1 MMSARRH
8 LTVQALAWTLV
19 MLMLV
24 VIGVS
29 AWLRL
34 AQPRATCDSWP
45 VCRAVTT
52 STMTLHASAR
62 AEQLRPARA
71 VHRVA
76 ASSALLVILVL
87 LAVALA
93 RPPRDRDTARAAW
106 ALLLLAVALSV
117 LGIASAGSRA
127 LPVVFGNLFGG
138 YAMLAVAY
146 SITRTQAVDDART
159 AQRLARDAR
168 LGVLLWAMQI
178 ALGATAGAG
187 APTAAAF
194 VHLCLALV
202 AAGWAMRV
210 ARQARAAGL
219 ACEARLLKTL
229 ALAQWL
235 IGASAAWFG
244 APTAL
249 LVVHDVSAAAG
260 LALMFGM
267 QRRNAR
273 AAMA

>member
-1 MMSARRH
+1 MLSARRH
-8 LTVQALAWTLV
+8 HTVQALAWTLV

-34 AQPRATCDSWP
+34 AQPRATCDIWP
-45 VCRAVTT
+45 LCRAVMTT
-52 STMTLHASAR
+52 PATLHASAS
-62 AEQLRPARA
+62 AEQLRPARV

-87 LAVALA
+87 LVVALA

-106 ALLLLAVALSV
+106 LLLLLAVALSV

-138 YAMLAVAY
+138 YAMLAVAFG
-146 SITRTQAVDDART
+146 ITRTQAVDDART

-194 VHLCLALV
+194 VHLGLAIV

-219 ACEARLLKTL
+219 AFEARLLKTL

-235 IGASAAWFG
+235 IGASAAWLG
-244 APTAL
+244 APAAL
-249 LVVHDVSAAAG
+249 LVAHDVCAAG
-260 LALMFGM
+260 GVALMFGM
-267 QRRNAR
+267 RRRHAHT
-273 AAMA
+273 ASA